1 MRTSRGTAILAF
13 AAAAAVASGCG
24 GDDDE
29 PTAEVTTTVLP
40 STTTT
45 TAVDPALRD
54 LLLVAADVPMFTE
67 ETGAAPKE
75 EKERTFA
82 VCQPA
87 EAPAANA
94 LTTEPE
100 VDGST
105 FVRGAQG
112 AVKVS
117 SSVTATTPEKA
128 EAALTELIDPKLTA
142 CYESDLRAGIEKD
155 VPTATDLKVKL
166 TATRSEVAG
175 AEQAVLLSATIN
187 YTSEGT
193 ARDVRSDL
201 VLLRR
206 QGTIVAIFYNGP
218 MDLTSTAERQRIVA
232 AVSKKLGG
240 DTTGSSTT
248 TGSGSSTSGTGR
260 GSSTSQRSTSSTAR
274 GSTTSSSRATTTS
287 TR

>member
-1 MRTSRGTAILAF
+1 MISSRGTAALAI
-13 AAAAAVASGCG
+13 AAAVAFAGCG
-24 GDDDE
+24 GDDKE
-29 PTAEVTTTVLP
+29 PAAEVTTTVLP

-45 TAVDPALRD
+45 IDPALRD

-67 ETGAAPKE
+67 ETGAEPKE
-75 EKERTFA
+75 EKEKTFA

-94 LTTEPE
+94 LTVEPE

-105 FVRGAQG
+105 FVRGPQG

-117 SSVTATTPEKA
+117 SSATATTPEKA
-128 EAALTELIDPKLTA
+128 EAALTELVDPKLSA
-142 CYESDLRAGIEKD
+142 CYESDLRAAIEKD
-155 VPTATDLKVKL
+155 VPTATELQVKL
-166 TATRSEVAG
+166 TATKSEVAG
-175 AEQAVLLSATIN
+175 ADQAVLLSATIDF
-187 YTSEGT
+187 TSEGK

-218 MDLTSTAERQRIVA
+218 IDVTSVAERQRIVA

-240 DTTGSSTT
+240 DTSGSSTT
-248 TGSGSSTSGTGR
+248 TGGSSTSGTGR
-260 GSSTSQRSTSSTAR
+260 GSSTSQRSTSSTGR
-274 GSTTSSSRATTTS
+274 GSTTSSTRATTSS